1 MLAES
6 YAVNTVKSYSSKMKL
21 FLVFLCRYSL
31 MATEWNGASP
41 TVPEIT
47 PTVMMFFCTFMM
59 MRGFTSAGS
68 IAGYCT
74 AVSQWALL
82 NDRPNPTINPRTMQI
97 DIRYARLHRAIKRR
111 LGTKS
116 SQREPLSVRGLRLIL
131 AALRSGFIVPAI
143 MIPDLVAAILLGFY
157 GMLRV
162 SEFTNLKTTHHDVGR
177 EACRADVKFFGPPGS
192 PDGFRFTVKVSKTDQ
207 FRITQTITVFAS
219 PDPLMCPVRAMHQ
232 LFTTDPRPPSTPLF
246 DFTTRTTN
254 APGRDASAARS
265 RFITSFQRAIV
276 FSGLSTKKVQTHSLR
291 SGGATAY
298 LVAGIE
304 PYIIQRMGRWRSW
317 CFAIY
322 TWTSTSHIQHAM
334 SSLAAI
340 DTSVQHIN
348 PDAVRVDL
356 DSVRW

>member
-1 MLAES
+1 M
-6 YAVNTVKSYSSKMKL
+6 TL
-21 FLVFLCRYSL
+21 FLIFLSRYSL
-31 MATEWNGASP
+31 MATAWNGADP

-47 PTVMMFFCTFMM
+47 PTVMMFFCTFMV

-74 AVSQWALL
+74 AVTQWALI
-82 NDRPNPTINPRTMQI
+82 NDRPNPTINPRTQQI
-97 DIRYARLHRAIKRR
+97 DVRYARLHRAIKKR
-111 LGTKS
+111 LGTKAS
-116 SQREPLSVRGLRLIL
+116 EREPLAMRGLKLIL
-131 AALRSGFIVPAI
+131 DALRSGFIVPAI
-143 MIPDLVAAILLGFY
+143 MIPDFVAAILLGFY

-162 SEFTNLKTTHHDVGR
+162 SEFTGLTTTHHHIGR
-177 EACRADVKFFGPPGS
+177 EACRSDVKFFGPPDN

-219 PDPLMCPVRAMHQ
+219 PNPMLCPVRAMHH

-246 DFTTRTTN
+246 DFTTRAN
-254 APGRDASAARS
+254 NSPGRDVSAARS

-276 FSGLSTKKVQTHSLR
+276 YCGLSTKKVQTHSLR

-298 LVAGIE
+298 LAAGID

-322 TWTSTSHIQHAM
+322 TWTSTSHVQHAM
-334 SSLAAI
+334 ASLAAI
-340 DTSVQHIN
+340 DTSAQHIN